1 MYTLLILLFLSLSQ
15 SQYVGPG
22 SGGDQHPTGGARIDD
37 GCHIDPNGGCI
48 GGLASGDNGSEMD
61 PNGVRV
67 TGGGGDAGPRM
78 DDNG

>member
-1 MYTLLILLFLSLSQ
+1 MYTLLLFLFLSLSQ

-22 SGGDQHPTGGARIDD
+22 SGGDQGRTTGAQTDI

-48 GGLASGDNGSEMD
+48 GGLASGDEGSEMD

-67 TGGGGDAGPRM
+67 SSDAGPRM